1 MADPKGPDDVLR
13 DNWAKASRLTL
24 SAAASIF
31 ILSRGAK
38 SGASKILEA
47 FGLDWSSLNPYA
59 VALFGVPTVAVLS
72 LWSLWLAHAFARRHA
87 GEPWHARVVT
97 KGDLSQA
104 GAIRP
109 TMAAWS
115 VLVFV
120 VLPLAGL
127 ASLEDKFLSGTF
139 YFSTT
144 GGYSCP
150 EGCVVEG
157 QDAAAHLVPAH
168 GLRDVLDTP
177 YRYEGNLTYLPPWQ
191 PIIWLALGLAVALY
205 AARYAAL
212 LARSPTGTP
221 PTP

>member
-13 DNWAKASRLTL
+13 DAWAKASRLTL

-38 SGASKILEA
+38 SGANKILEA
-47 FGLDWSSLNPYA
+47 FGLDWASLNAYA
-59 VALFGVPTVAVLS
+59 VALFGVPTVSVLL

-87 GEPWHARVVT
+87 SEPWHGRVVT

-115 VLVFV
+115 LVTFLA
-120 VLPLAGL
+120 LPLAGL

-139 YFSTT
+139 LFATT

-150 EGCVVEG
+150 DG
-157 QDAAAHLVPAH
+157 
-168 GLRDVLDTP
+168 
-177 YRYEGNLTYLPPWQ
+177 
-191 PIIWLALGLAVALY
+191 
-205 AARYAAL
+205 
-212 LARSPTGTP
+212 
-221 PTP
+221 